1 MNYTTYIAN
10 QNVRSSPSVINPPV
24 HTLISFD
31 AGGNWEK
38 LRPPSQ
44 DSNGNDIQCLQVINN
59 LASVVL
65 KYFLLN
71 SSHLAHY
78 ISIWTTVN
86 IDVLEFIR
94 KIQLLV

>member
-10 QNVRSSPSVINPPV
+10 QNVRSSPTVTNPPV
-24 HTLISFD
+24 RTLISFD

-44 DSNGNDIQCLQVINN
+44 DSDGNDIQCVQVINN
-59 LASVVL
+59 LVGVVS
-65 KYFLLN
+65 KYFILN

-86 IDVLEFIR
+86 IFVLEFIH